1 MYLEFS
7 KEEINSYSSLIEGEG
22 CRTYRQMYPNYKNQI
37 PTKNTYPSYSL
48 VYFISPKNFKMG
60 YIYLSAKTG
69 KIHAKIPEYKSVRKM
84 SSILSYINRIK
95 NS

>member
-7 KEEINSYSSLIEGEG
+7 KKEMDAYSSLIEWAG
-22 CRTYRQMYPNYKNQI
+22 CRTYRQIYPNWKPQV
-37 PTKNTYPSYSL
+37 PTKNTYPNSSL
-48 VYFISPKNFKMG
+48 IYFISPKNFKMG

-84 SSILSYINRIK
+84 SGILNYINKIK
-95 NS
+95 HS